1 MRLGEIKQNIDKVLI
16 ANKTIQ
22 LKSDAVYG
30 GQAYKIN
37 NYSDVIIVLEH
48 VASLSWSGVNIDAID
63 EIITQYP
70 KNNIVELPQSQFNKL
85 TSFINTVNQKIPLY
99 YSILETMVEK
109 QDELTI
115 NIKLPEKIKN
125 LNDINIANKR
135 LEDVLKLYNID
146 GQFEFVGFDKGSEWY
161 VLVAKGVLS
170 YQFIVSCLKIAQEYL
185 KTKAEYFKSEE
196 ARISYEASL
205 KEDEKNSDSGFE
217 KYKESWL
224 KLFTEKEIEKV
235 IDKINKKN
243 GHTKEELQVKLVNA
257 TTKLVKELGE
267 GTEFHLSL
275 NPPEYVS
282 EQAGQIVIDYK
293 KIEAL
298 KPPIDVKQIA
308 G

>member
-243 GHTKEELQVKLVNA
+243 GHTKEELQVRLVNA

>member
-37 NYSDVIIVLEH
+37 NYSDVIIVLRH
-48 VASLSWSGVNIDAID
+48 VASLSWSGINIDAID
-63 EIITQYP
+63 EIIAQYP
-70 KNNIVELPQSQFNKL
+70 KNNIVELPQAQFNKL

-115 NIKLPEKIKN
+115 NIKLSEKIKN
-125 LNDINIANKR
+125 LNDINIVNKR
-135 LEDVLKLYNID
+135 LEEVLKLYNID

-161 VLVAKGVLS
+161 VLVAKGALS
-170 YQFIVSCLKIAQEYL
+170 YQFIVACLKIAQEYL
-185 KTKAEYFKSEE
+185 KTKAEYLKSEE

-205 KEDEKNSDSGFE
+205 KEDEKDSDSEFE
-217 KYKESWL
+217 KYKELWL
-224 KLFTEKEIEKV
+224 KIFIEKEVKKV
-235 IDKINKKN
+235 IDEINKKR
-243 GHTKEELQVKLVNA
+243 GHTKEELQTKLISV

-282 EQAGQIVIDYK
+282 EQAGQFVIDYK

-298 KPPIDVKQIA
+298 TPQIDVKQIA
-308 G
+308 D

>member
-37 NYSDVIIVLEH
+37 NYSDVIIVLRH
-48 VASLSWSGVNIDAID
+48 VASLSWSGINIDAIN
-63 EIITQYP
+63 EIIAQYP
-70 KNNIVELPQSQFNKL
+70 KNNIVELPQAQFNKL

-115 NIKLPEKIKN
+115 NIKLSEKIKN
-125 LNDINIANKR
+125 LNDINIVNKR
-135 LEDVLKLYNID
+135 LEDVLKLYNVD

-161 VLVAKGVLS
+161 VLVATGVLS
-170 YQFIVSCLKIAQEYL
+170 YQFIVACLKIAQEYL
-185 KTKAEYFKSEE
+185 KTKAEYLKSEE

-205 KEDEKNSDSGFE
+205 KEDEKYSDSEFE
-217 KYKESWL
+217 KYKELWL
-224 KLFTEKEIEKV
+224 KIFIEKEVKKV
-235 IDKINKKN
+235 IDEINKKK
-243 GHTKEELQVKLVNA
+243 GHTKEELQTKLISA

-282 EQAGQIVIDYK
+282 EQAGQFVIDYK

-298 KPPIDVKQIA
+298 KPLIDVKQIA
-308 G
+308 D